1 MVEEK
6 IGGEEIDQG
15 PMEEHP
21 FYRNKK
27 LKVFI
32 LLLTIAVFVIPVLI
46 IANIIAGRPAFFF
59 F

>member
-1 MVEEK
+1 MEDKKTSEED
-6 IGGEEIDQG
+6 IYERPI
-15 PMEEHP
+15 EEHP